1 MTLAGPHMANYSSL
15 LWTQGK
21 LAEASFPRPEEAWT
35 AGSRTTEDAGKQ
47 YLVFIYGFLISW
59 SH

>member
-21 LAEASFPRPEEAWT
+21 PAEASFPRPEEAWT
-35 AGSRTTEDAGKQ
+35 AGSRTTEDAGK
-47 YLVFIYGFLISW
+47 
-59 SH
+59 